1 MAQFDVVDMN
11 GKKVSTVELSD
22 AVFGITPNEKAVH
35 EAVVNFLANQR
46 QGTQN
51 TKIRKEVRG
60 GGKKPWRQKGTG
72 HARQGSIR
80 APQWTHGGVA
90 LGPKPRSYY
99 YTINKKVKR
108 LALLSALSDKA
119 ANGNMILVDKI
130 AADEYKTKTVV
141 AFLAAVGA
149 GKKNLIVNDTLDAK
163 FVKEAVAHDF
173 VNIKGHRSV
182 GGMRASIY
190 NAMPIEGVE
199 KLVAFMKEFEAAN
212 L

>member
-1 MAQFDVVDMN
+1 MATIEMKDAS
-11 GKKVSTVELSD
+11 GKKVKDAELSA
-22 AVFGITPNEKAVH
+22 AVFEIEPNVH
-35 EAVVNFLANQR
+35 VMHEVVRSQRAARR
-46 QGTQN
+46 QGTHDTLTRGQ
-51 TKIRKEVRG
+51 VRG

-80 APQWTHGGVA
+80 APQWTHGGIA

-163 FVKEAVAHDF
+163 FVK
-173 VNIKGHRSV
+173 S
-182 GGMRASIY
+182 
-190 NAMPIEGVE
+190 
-199 KLVAFMKEFEAAN
+199 AAN
-212 L
+212 IPGVQTASTGINTYDVVNADKLILSVDAAKKLEEVYA